1 MTQIRAEE
9 WLRELAKA
17 VQNEHLTI
25 MQAHDEVFG
34 EMEEGNHDAQT
45 ETLFYNFTQ
54 SDTLS
59 YA

>member
-34 EMEEGNHDAQT
+34 EMEDGDHDAAT
-45 ETLFYNFTQ
+45 ETLFYNFTRGI
-54 SDTLS
+54 
-59 YA
+59 AC

>member
-17 VQNEHLTI
+17 VQNEHLTVY
-25 MQAHDEVFG
+25 QAHDEVFG
-34 EMEEGNHDAQT
+34 EMEDGDHDAAT

>member
-1 MTQIRAEE
+1 MRHIEAEA
-9 WLRELAKA
+9 WIRELAKA

-34 EMEEGNHDAQT
+34 EMENGDHDAAT

>member
-17 VQNEHLTI
+17 IQNEHLTI

-34 EMEEGNHDAQT
+34 EMEDGDHDAAT
-45 ETLFYNFTQ
+45 ETLFYEFTQ
-54 SDTLS
+54 SDAS
-59 YA
+59 RFA